1 MGPGALCPGLGRTAV
16 VDLAVAVGYGDPAHE
31 IARDIQR
38 QVTKSLRDQVG
49 LRDVTVNVTIDDV
62 VDSDDIR

>member
-1 MGPGALCPGLGRTAV
+1 VLGRTAV
-16 VDLAVAVGYGDPAHE
+16 VDLAVAVGYGDPVHL